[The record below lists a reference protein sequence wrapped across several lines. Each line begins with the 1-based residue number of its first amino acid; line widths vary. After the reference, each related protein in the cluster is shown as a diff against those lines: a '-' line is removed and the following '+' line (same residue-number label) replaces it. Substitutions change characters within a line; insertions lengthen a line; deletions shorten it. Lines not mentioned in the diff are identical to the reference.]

1 MGERECVDFG
11 IWRRRRWTIGGFTD
25 NLEFPMD
32 HSCVGRNLT
41 VSCIPITEKSPTIVR
56 TQVNHSCGSRNL
68 TFHMR
73 QRRVESAAGGINPLN
88 VFAVAT
94 NRTATPSIRTAIPS
108 TRNRRPTQ
116 RNRRPM
122 RRNAVNSE
130 VSHQNF
136 TVICRP
142 NWRKFA
148 RRVVFYDKFFI
159 FAVVMVKL

>member
-1 MGERECVDFG
+1 MDFG
-11 IWRRRRWTIGGFTD
+11 IWRWRRWTIGGFGD
-25 NLEFPMD
+25 NLAFSPGPFLHRQES
-32 HSCVGRNLT
+32 HSVVYTNNGKIAHNCPHT
-41 VSCIPITEKSPTIVR
+41 
-56 TQVNHSCGSRNL
+56 SRPFL
-68 TFHMR
+68 RKQESHFTTR

-136 TVICRP
+136 IVICRP

-148 RRVVFYDKFFI
+148 RRIVFYDKFFI